1 MDDIRLIALLDR
13 ISAAARE
20 FVLVSDSVLAL
31 EGSLQARDGVV
42 TDEWQT
48 CSLLSAFINFIGERE
63 RVRYGHW
70 AHDLERKNNA
80 SKARDAMSVAN
91 RMSVCSI
98 QLDDAPDELKALV
111 GSFNENDR
119 KLKALEL
126 NRPDAYSSEQDD
138 DDERLEKKRSWMLS
152 RRVMIEVEAK
162 LIDRI
167 LQLEHVRDDAGYTE
181 EQPADTTNKTD
192 A

>member
-31 EGSLQARDGVV
+31 EGSLQAGDGAI

-70 AHDLERKNNA
+70 AHDLEIMGPVPITDTLSFADEVDECRQQR
-80 SKARDAMSVAN
+80 AR
-91 RMSVCSI
+91 
-98 QLDDAPDELKALV
+98 LP
-111 GSFNENDR
+111 
-119 KLKALEL
+119 
-126 NRPDAYSSEQDD
+126 
-138 DDERLEKKRSWMLS
+138 
-152 RRVMIEVEAK
+152 
-162 LIDRI
+162 LICDCTI
-167 LQLEHVRDDAGYTE
+167 TCL
-181 EQPADTTNKTD
+181 
-192 A
+192 